1 MNLTLIFSRLN
12 AQDILANRKDGES
25 IMQHL
30 SSDFNVLK
38 QCLKS
43 KELWQKLSDEEKAYC
58 YKAKAKMKAS
68 KKLQEEVSG
77 PVKRLIISLETS

>member
-1 MNLTLIFSRLN
+1 
-12 AQDILANRKDGES
+12 
-25 IMQHL
+25 MQHL

-68 KKLQEEVSG
+68 KKLQEEVSAYSYL
-77 PVKRLIISLETS
+77 VAARWYKNERLPSWTISVRALYQRPRLSNWVT

>member
-77 PVKRLIISLETS
+77 LSEASTP